1 MIYLIT
7 YEDIKNNKDIKTY
20 IKYADKALEGI
31 GYTEHSF
38 AHVTT
43 VSDRAAFILSSLG
56 YSDRTIELCRI
67 AAYMHDI
74 GNVISRVDHSQSG
87 AMMAY
92 RILNELGMDTEE
104 IATIITVI
112 GNHDEGFGQP
122 VDAISAAIIIAD
134 KSDVR
139 RSRVRNIEKDKL
151 DTYLDYNVFD
161 GDDNLSTINLHY
173 FDEKANNMLFGSS
186 REESL
191 ARISAYTN
199 IEDLSTK
206 LIDPNLQK
214 IYGLNQNVS
223 VIIDDS

>member
-1 MIYLIT
+1 MIRF
-7 YEDIKNNKDIKTY
+7 EDIKNNKEIKTY

-31 GYTEHSF
+31 GFTEHSF

-43 VSDRAAFILSSLG
+43 VADRAAFILSSLG

-74 GNVISRVDHSQSG
+74 GNVVSRVDHSQSG

-104 IATIITVI
+104 IAIIITAI

-139 RSRVRNIEKDKL
+139 RSRVRNIDRDK
-151 DTYLDYNVFD
+151 FD
-161 GDDNLSTINLHY
+161 IHDRVNYSVVNSELIMDPDRTFIDLRLEIDIVYSPVIDFFDIFMERLNLCRKAAQKLGLKFKLHIN
-173 FDEKANNMLFGSS
+173 GQ
-186 REESL
+186 
-191 ARISAYTN
+191 RIS
-199 IEDLSTK
+199 
-206 LIDPNLQK
+206 
-214 IYGLNQNVS
+214 
-223 VIIDDS
+223 